1 MHAILLA
8 LNAVS
13 IAVAAVLVFN
23 AASGDEGARTQSSVK
38 AAMAGAHATGVK
50 RFSPAR

>member
-13 IAVAAVLVFN
+13 IAVAAVLVFS
-23 AASGDEGARTQSSVK
+23 AAGGDGGTRTLSSVT
-38 AAMAGAHATGVK
+38 ASMAGAHATGVK